1 MTPEAFENIKRDL
14 ASFADD
20 ENEMV
25 CDDRGNV
32 IFERHGKLLS
42 IQIKEDED
50 GRKFVNYNGIEIPY
64 RLFLAKELSHLD
76 ILASKIL
83 QRKYQEELSY
93 VDSNVILMSI
103 DQQRQGKAMSLLYE
117 ESKNTALIGTKISF
131 VTADAGHGK
140 SMLLRHF
147 QYSQAQKY
155 LDNNTNFLFWHI
167 DLHGRDLVRLNEAIM
182 YELGELRMPGLY
194 FSSILTLMRHHL
206 IVLGIDGFD
215 ELAAEKG
222 GETALN
228 SLSSLVSQMQGKGVL
243 IAASRRAF
251 FNSQDY
257 LRRTNILNR
266 NIGGGCIFNE
276 IKIKN
281 WQREQCVEYLDKY
294 TFNADEYDKL
304 LMALKSDKHPLLE
317 RPYLFTKLIHYSF
330 EDNITPSDFINKKGH
345 NNLENINDVIE
356 AFIYREVDK
365 WTQRDK
371 ETGRP
376 YLSFEQHVRLL
387 SEVAA
392 DMWNRQKNTI
402 SVENLQLILTILFD
416 EWKTDSQLRPIILR
430 MVESHAMLVNVENK
444 DLYRKFDHD
453 EFKYFFLAR
462 ALEDIIRNSLNDDYI
477 NELYKFLYVAQLPD
491 TVAQYMSTRIESK
504 DIFPVIKTLM
514 DIRKKDWKPTYI
526 QSNIGTILPFLLNGF
541 ITTETIIIDGKI
553 SFSSLVFEN
562 KKIENVI
569 FRDCTFVNISFNN
582 TYFNNIHFDNCT
594 FTGIIIAC
602 EGNSF
607 TDVSIRENC
616 IINTV
621 SVAHSKDENVDTEYS
636 PHAIYNVLRG
646 FNIQIEYFHS
656 SSPEEITICT
666 TDFYKNVKRLLNK
679 YSKTTCLFES
689 NIKQS
694 PLFNFKNPDMI
705 INEIIPLLEEYDI
718 IEVRENRKTR
728 QAGTRA
734 WALKRYDIS
743 EVFKA
748 EEDKES
754 KLWHFWEKVKQHE

>member
-20 ENEMV
+20 EHEMV
-25 CDDRGNV
+25 CDGRGNI
-32 IFERHGKLLS
+32 IFERHGQLLS
-42 IQIKEDED
+42 IQILEDED
-50 GRKFVNYNGIEIPY
+50 GRKFVKYNDVKIPY
-64 RLFLAKELSHLD
+64 RKFLAKELSHLD
-76 ILASKIL
+76 VLASKIL
-83 QRKYQEELSY
+83 QKKYSEEQSY

-103 DQQRQGKAMSLLYE
+103 DQQKQGKAMPLLYE
-117 ESKNTALIGTKISF
+117 ESNSPALIGTKISF

-147 QYSQAQKY
+147 QYSQARNY
-155 LDNNTNFLFWHI
+155 LDNSTNFLFWHI

-257 LRRTNILNR
+257 LRRTGILNR
-266 NIGGGCIFNE
+266 NIGGGCLFNE
-276 IKIKN
+276 IKINN
-281 WQREQCVEYLDKY
+281 WQKEQCIEYLDKY
-294 TFNADEYDKL
+294 TFNTDEYDKL
-304 LMALKSDKHPLLE
+304 LMALKSEKHPLLE
-317 RPYLFTKLIHYSF
+317 RPYLFTKLVHYSY
-330 EDNITPSDFINKKGH
+330 EDNISPSDFINKKGH

-365 WTQRDK
+365 WTQRDR

-392 DMWNRQKNTI
+392 DMWNRQKSTI
-402 SVENLQLILTILFD
+402 SVENIQLILTILFD
-416 EWKTDSQLRPIILR
+416 EWKTDPQLQPIILR
-430 MVESHAMLVNVENK
+430 MVESHAMLVNVDNR
-444 DLYRKFDHD
+444 DSYRKFDHD
-453 EFKYFFLAR
+453 EFKNFFLAR
-462 ALEDIIRNSLNDDYI
+462 ALEAIMRNSLTNE
-477 NELYKFLYVAQLPD
+477 NVKELYNFLYVAQLPD
-491 TVAQYMSTRIESK
+491 TVAQYMSTRFEPKEILP
-504 DIFPVIKTLM
+504 IIQILM
-514 DIRKKDWKPTYI
+514 DIRKKEWKPTYI
-526 QSNIGTILPFLLNGF
+526 QSNIGTIMPFLLNGF
-541 ITTETIIIDGKI
+541 QPTKTIIIDGKI

-562 KKIENVI
+562 KRIENVL
-569 FRDCTFVNISFNN
+569 FRDCTFVNISFNK
-582 TYFNNIHFDNCT
+582 TYFNNVHFENCT
-594 FTGIIIAC
+594 FTGIVITS
-602 EGNSF
+602 EGNCF
-607 TDVSIRENC
+607 NNVSILDNC
-616 IINTV
+616 IINMV
-621 SVAHSKDENVDTEYS
+621 SITHPKDENLDTEYS
-636 PHAIYNVLRG
+636 PHAIYNKLQNFGIRI
-646 FNIQIEYFHS
+646 NYTQTNN
-656 SSPEEITICT
+656 PEEITVCT

-679 YSKTTCLFES
+679 YSKTTCIFES

-694 PLFNFKNPDMI
+694 PIFNFKNPDMI

-718 IEVRENRKTR
+718 IEVKENRRTR

-734 WALKRYDIS
+734 WTLKRYDIS

-754 KLWHFWEKVKQHE
+754 KLWHFWEKVKQHD